1 MKKKYNT
8 DKLSATHIRLG
19 VGLLLYSENKI
30 LLEKRIDCQN
40 WGLIGGAV
48 ELGERVEDSIIREC
62 YEETSIIIKEKD
74 LNLLGIYSDIKQRR
88 IIHYPDNC
96 FHAVDVIYSCRID
109 EKVEIRKSFESL
121 DIDFFLF
128 NNLPRNIVPCA
139 IDPISDFL
147 QTYEGKY

>member
-1 MKKKYNT
+1 M
-8 DKLSATHIRLG
+8 
-19 VGLLLYSENKI
+19 LYSENKN

-40 WGLIGGAV
+40 WGLIGGQLNL
-48 ELGERVEDSIIREC
+48 EIRVEDSIIREC

-109 EKVEIRKSFESL
+109 EK
-121 DIDFFLF
+121 
-128 NNLPRNIVPCA
+128 
-139 IDPISDFL
+139 
-147 QTYEGKY
+147 